1 MEISNIW
8 FDDKNIFLKTKQGVK
23 KSMPLK
29 WFPRL
34 EKATEQQRK
43 NLNSLPLEFIGK
55 KSKIIYDIVIA
66 PKLVALQATNLIST
80 H

>member
-1 MEISNIW
+1 MEILNIW
-8 FDDKNIFLKTKQGVK
+8 FDDKNIFFKTKQGVE

-43 NLNSLPLEFIGK
+43 NFELSPFGIHWKEIDEDLSFDGFFKFQKEGIK
-55 KSKIIYDIVIA
+55 A
-66 PKLVALQATNLIST
+66 
-80 H
+80 

>member
-1 MEISNIW
+1 MEILNIW
-8 FDDKNIFLKTKQGVK
+8 FDDKNIFLKTKQGVE

-55 KSKIIYDIVIA
+55 KLKIIYDIVIA
-66 PKLVALQATNLIST
+66 RKLVALQATNLIST

>member
-8 FDDKNIFLKTKQGVK
+8 FDDKNIFLKTKQGVE

-34 EKATEQQRK
+34 KKATEQQRK

-55 KSKIIYDIVIA
+55 KLKIIYDIVIA
-66 PKLVALQATNLIST
+66 RKLVALQATNLIST

>member
-66 PKLVALQATNLIST
+66 RKLVALQATNLIST

>member
-1 MEISNIW
+1 MEILNIW
-8 FDDKNIFLKTKQGVK
+8 FDDKNIFLKTKQGVE

-66 PKLVALQATNLIST
+66 RKLVALQATNLIST

>member
-1 MEISNIW
+1 MEILNIW
-8 FDDKNIFLKTKQGVK
+8 FDDKNIFLKTKQGDE

-66 PKLVALQATNLIST
+66 RKLVALQATNLIST

>member
-1 MEISNIW
+1 
-8 FDDKNIFLKTKQGVK
+8 
-23 KSMPLK
+23 MPLK

-55 KSKIIYDIVIA
+55 KSKMIYDIVIA
-66 PKLVALQATNLIST
+66 RKLVALQATNLIST